1 MRLRSRT
8 SAALC
13 AAALLVLPACS
24 GGDDDSPSSDES
36 SAASADAPRY
46 VALGDSYTAGPS
58 INPVDGDSGPCAR
71 SSKNYPSL
79 VAEEVEAASFTDVS
93 CSGAT
98 SDNILQAVPIPG
110 TSEPLPAQL
119 DAVEADT
126 SLVTVGIGG
135 NDDGLFASLAKV
147 CVAPG
152 EACGTYLRSKLPK
165 VLAAT
170 TARVTTV
177 LDAVEQK
184 APDAQVL
191 LVGYLRVTADGQ
203 SCDVLG
209 GSGVD
214 TSGVAQGEKQ
224 IDAALTKAAQA
235 AGVTYVSLT
244 AASEDHNACSDDP
257 WTNGLSAPLGDGITL
272 HPNAEGMEAVADVVA
287 DAVDQDS

>member
-8 SAALC
+8 GAALC

-24 GGDDDSPSSDES
+24 GGDDDASDEKT
-36 SAASADAPRY
+36 AASADADAPRY

-58 INPVDGDSGPCAR
+58 INPVDGDSGECGR
-71 SSKNYPSL
+71 STRNYPSVL
-79 VAEEVEAASFTDVS
+79 AEELDVASFTDVS

-98 SDNILQAVPIPG
+98 SDNILQAKPIPG
-110 TSEPLPAQL
+110 TTEPVPAQI
-119 DAVEADT
+119 DAVDERT

-135 NDDGLFASLAKV
+135 NDDGLFSSLASV

-152 EACGTYLRSKLPK
+152 DACATYLRKKLPA

-170 TARVTTV
+170 TERVITV

-184 APDAQVL
+184 APDADVL
-191 LVGYLRVTADGQ
+191 LVGYLRVTADGT

-214 TSGVAQGEKQ
+214 TSGVVQGEKQ
-224 IDAALTKAAQA
+224 IDAALAKAAQA
-235 AGVTYVSLT
+235 AGVTYVSMT
-244 AASEDHNACSDDP
+244 QASEEHHACSDDP
-257 WTNGLSAPLGDGITL
+257 WTNGLSAPLGEGAGL
-272 HPNAEGMEAVADVVA
+272 HPNAEGMEAVADAIAEV
-287 DAVDQDS
+287 VDQDA

>member
-24 GGDDDSPSSDES
+24 GGDDDSSSDER
-36 SAASADAPRY
+36 SAAPADAPRY

-58 INPVDGDSGPCAR
+58 INPVDGDSGQCAR

-79 VAEEVEAASFTDVS
+79 LAEELEAASFTDVS

-110 TSEPLPAQL
+110 TTEPVPAQL
-119 DAVEADT
+119 DAVDEST

-152 EACGTYLRSKLPK
+152 EACGTYLSTRLPK

-170 TARVTTV
+170 TERVTTV

-184 APDAQVL
+184 APEAEVL

-203 SCDVLG
+203 SCEVLG

-224 IDAALTKAAQA
+224 IDAALAKAAQA

-244 AASEDHNACSDDP
+244 QESEDHNACSDDP

-272 HPNAEGMEAVADVVA
+272 HPNAEGMEAVADAVA
-287 DAVDQDS
+287 DVAGQES

>member
-24 GGDDDSPSSDES
+24 GGDDDSSSDEA
-36 SAASADAPRY
+36 SAASADAVRY

-58 INPVDGDSGPCAR
+58 INPVDGDSGECGR
-71 SSKNYPSL
+71 STKNYPSVL
-79 VAEEVEAASFTDVS
+79 AEELDVASFTDVS

-98 SDNILQAVPIPG
+98 SENILKAVPIPG
-110 TSEPLPAQL
+110 TTEPVPAQL
-119 DAVEADT
+119 DAVDEST

-135 NDDGLFASLAKV
+135 NDDGLFSSLATV

-152 EACGTYLRSKLPK
+152 DACGTYLSKKLPR

-170 TARVTTV
+170 SERVTAV
-177 LDAVEQK
+177 LDAVQQK
-184 APDAQVL
+184 APEAEVL

-214 TSGVAQGEKQ
+214 TSGVVQGEKQ
-224 IDAALTKAAQA
+224 IDAALSKAAQA
-235 AGVTYVSLT
+235 AGVTYVSMT
-244 AASEDHNACSDDP
+244 AESEDHHACSDDP
-257 WTNGLSAPLGDGITL
+257 WTNGLNAPLGDGVGL
-272 HPNAEGMEAVADVVA
+272 HPNAEGMEAVADAVA
-287 DAVDQDS
+287 EAAGQDS

>member
-8 SAALC
+8 GAALC

-24 GGDDDSPSSDES
+24 GSDDSSSSDES
-36 SAASADAPRY
+36 STPATDAPRY

-58 INPVDGDSGPCAR
+58 INPVDGDSGACGR
-71 SSKNYPSL
+71 STKNYPSVL
-79 VAEEVEAASFTDVS
+79 AEELDVASFTDVS

-98 SDNILQAVPIPG
+98 SQNILEAVPIPG
-110 TSEPLPAQL
+110 TTEPVPAQL
-119 DAVEADT
+119 DAVDEST

-135 NDDGLFASLAKV
+135 NDAGLFSSLATV

-152 EACGTYLRSKLPK
+152 DACGTYLSKKLPR

-170 TARVTTV
+170 SERVTAV
-177 LDAVEQK
+177 LDAVQQK
-184 APDAQVL
+184 APEAEVL

-214 TSGVAQGEKQ
+214 TSGVVQGEKQ
-224 IDAALTKAAQA
+224 IDAALAKAAQA
-235 AGVTYVSLT
+235 AGVTYVSMT
-244 AASEDHNACSDDP
+244 AASEDHHACSDDP
-257 WTNGLSAPLGDGITL
+257 WTNGLSAPLGEGAGL
-272 HPNAEGMEAVADVVA
+272 HPNAEGMQAVA
-287 DAVDQDS
+287 DAVAEVAGQES

>member
-24 GGDDDSPSSDES
+24 GGDDDAPDEQSS
-36 SAASADAPRY
+36 ASADADALRY

-58 INPVDGDSGPCAR
+58 INPVDGDSGQCGR
-71 SSKNYPSL
+71 STRNYPSVL
-79 VAEEVEAASFTDVS
+79 AEELDVASFTDVS
-93 CSGAT
+93 CGGAT

-110 TSEPLPAQL
+110 TTEPVPAQL
-119 DAVEADT
+119 DAVDERT

-135 NDDGLFASLAKV
+135 NDDGLFSSLATV

-152 EACGTYLRSKLPK
+152 DACGTYLSTRLPK

-170 TARVTTV
+170 TTRVTTV
-177 LDAVEQK
+177 LDAVKEK
-184 APDAQVL
+184 APDAEVL

-214 TSGVAQGEKQ
+214 TSGVVQGEKQ
-224 IDAALTKAAQA
+224 IDAALAKAAQA
-235 AGVTYVSLT
+235 AGVTYVSMT
-244 AASEDHNACSDDP
+244 AASEDHHACSDEP

-272 HPNAEGMEAVADVVA
+272 HPNAEGMEAVADAVA
-287 DAVDQDS
+287 DAVDQDA